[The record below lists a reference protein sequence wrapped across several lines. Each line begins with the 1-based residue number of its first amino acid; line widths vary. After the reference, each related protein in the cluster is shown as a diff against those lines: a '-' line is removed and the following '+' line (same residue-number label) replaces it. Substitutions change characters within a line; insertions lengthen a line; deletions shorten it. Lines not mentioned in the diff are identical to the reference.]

1 MLAGANSQLIFQALQ
16 SLTEGVFRLN
26 RVDWEM
32 EFYSVP
38 GGFELTLT
46 YRE

>member
-26 RVDWEM
+26 RIDQEI

-38 GGFELTLT
+38 GGFELTWL